1 MISGAN
7 LIHEFYTHETRNP
20 VYILVDTSLK
30 NDSSF
35 QIKAYIGYRNKIL
48 KKNNNHFF
56 LFYSFRAPFGIKDKD
71 KLKSHG
77 TIFTP
82 IPVRIVTYDEEKSAS
97 KKRKKFVF
105 FFILIIFC
113 FFFI

>member
-35 QIKAYIGYRNKIL
+35 QIKAYIGYIIKSLPSVKKKMKI
-48 KKNNNHFF
+48 KIN
-56 LFYSFRAPFGIKDKD
+56 
-71 KLKSHG
+71 
-77 TIFTP
+77 
-82 IPVRIVTYDEEKSAS
+82 V
-97 KKRKKFVF
+97 
-105 FFILIIFC
+105 
-113 FFFI
+113 